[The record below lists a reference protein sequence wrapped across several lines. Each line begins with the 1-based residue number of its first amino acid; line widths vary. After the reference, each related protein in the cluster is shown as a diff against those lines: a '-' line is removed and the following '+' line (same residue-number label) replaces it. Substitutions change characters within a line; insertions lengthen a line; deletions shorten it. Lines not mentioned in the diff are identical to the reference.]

1 MTQLRPIKEAV
12 RSRVKAQ
19 ELLCGLF
26 EEDQP
31 YEEEGKEEQ
40 GEVEKIH
47 ELVVEDQ
54 PEDEVLSLMVFS
66 SRTNRWES
74 REFVPGSCCTSQHL
88 YDMLPAYENYNQ
100 IWKSAVYW
108 RGSLYV
114 HCGNN
119 ILMILRNSRVTYDM
133 VQLPGIPCDEEEHR
147 GILPSRSVL
156 ASYEKGIHYVA
167 LDMFQLQMWKLTEF
181 VDGQLGWT
189 LTHETNLSPFSH
201 QIKLSSQVIKPMA
214 QWELV
219 ESSEAKVSLFEPLSG
234 QSKEEDDEEEQAKS
248 GPGYLWDSD
257 EITSSTWTKVPLTD
271 SSRWTTG
278 GTAGSSECIRT
289 RTCFSST

>member
-1 MTQLRPIKEAV
+1 M
-12 RSRVKAQ
+12 
-19 ELLCGLF
+19 
-26 EEDQP
+26 
-31 YEEEGKEEQ
+31 
-40 GEVEKIH
+40 
-47 ELVVEDQ
+47 
-54 PEDEVLSLMVFS
+54 
-66 SRTNRWES
+66 
-74 REFVPGSCCTSQHL
+74 
-88 YDMLPAYENYNQ
+88 
-100 IWKSAVYW
+100 
-108 RGSLYV
+108 